1 MVVADPK
8 VMHILSQTCFKTK
21 VIKADGQY
29 QHHRFELT
37 DVAFEMLVLLYK
49 SGTVKHH
56 GYVRRYFIDHTG
68 TKAKIEVPRI
78 IVFDDGHIKT
88 HVILPD
94 FLLPFT
100 RYCLKAFVMAN
111 ESYMT
116 EDLNCALY
124 DKVKMYDLFC
134 EELASMT
141 LKLVSYLRQRV
152 KRLFQRYEQFV
163 SLLDIFKRKES
174 RQSFLIS
181 EQFLPLYFSDS
192 PKYVLTPCYYIELNN
207 HIVFDSS

>member
-8 VMHILSQTCFKTK
+8 VMHILSQACFKTR
-21 VIKADGQY
+21 VIKTDEQN

-37 DVAFEMLVLLYK
+37 DVAFEMLVLLYRE
-49 SGTVKHH
+49 GTVKHH

-68 TKAKIEVPRI
+68 SKVKIEVPRI
-78 IVFDDGHIKT
+78 IVLEENHIKT

-100 RYCLKAFVMAN
+100 QYSLKAVVMAN

-124 DKVKMYDLFC
+124 DKVNVYDLFC
-134 EELASMT
+134 EELGSMT
-141 LKLVSYLRQRV
+141 LKLVSYLR
-152 KRLFQRYEQFV
+152 KRIKMLFQRYELLV
-163 SLLDIFKRKES
+163 LLLDIFKRKEP

-192 PKYVLTPCYYIELNN
+192 QNYVLNPRYYLELNN

>member
-1 MVVADPK
+1 
-8 VMHILSQTCFKTK
+8 
-21 VIKADGQY
+21 
-29 QHHRFELT
+29 
-37 DVAFEMLVLLYK
+37 MLVLLYK
-49 SGTVKHH
+49 AGTVKHH

-68 TKAKIEVPRI
+68 NKAKIEVPRI
-78 IVFDDGHIKT
+78 TVQEDSHIKT

-100 RYCLKAFVMAN
+100 RYSLKAIVMAN
-111 ESYMT
+111 EVYMT

-124 DKVKMYDLFC
+124 DKVNVYDLFC
-134 EELASMT
+134 EELGSMS

-152 KRLFQRYEQFV
+152 KILFQRYELLV
-163 SLLDIFKRKES
+163 LLLDIFKRKEP
-174 RQSFLIS
+174 RQSFFIS

-192 PKYVLTPCYYIELNN
+192 QNYVLNPRYYLELNN

>member
-1 MVVADPK
+1 MADPK
-8 VMHILSQTCFKTK
+8 VTHILSQACFKTR
-21 VIKADGQY
+21 VIKADEQH
-29 QHHRFELT
+29 QHHRFELI

-49 SGTVKHH
+49 AGTVKHH

-78 IVFDDGHIKT
+78 TVLEDSHIKT

-100 RYCLKAFVMAN
+100 RYSLKAVVMAN
-111 ESYMT
+111 EVYMT

-124 DKVKMYDLFC
+124 DKVNVYDLFC
-134 EELASMT
+134 EELGSMS

-152 KRLFQRYEQFV
+152 KILFQRYELLV
-163 SLLDIFKRKES
+163 LLLDIFKRKEPW
-174 RQSFLIS
+174 QSFFIS

-192 PKYVLTPCYYIELNN
+192 QNYVLNPRYYLELNN